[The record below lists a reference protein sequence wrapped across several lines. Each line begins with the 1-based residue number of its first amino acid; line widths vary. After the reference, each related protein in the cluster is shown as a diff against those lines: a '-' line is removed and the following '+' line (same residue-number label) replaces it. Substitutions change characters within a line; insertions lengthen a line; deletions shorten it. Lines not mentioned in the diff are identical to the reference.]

1 MRRLLLISALYCCGA
16 PVLCR
21 IVTVI
26 AAMAASERQL
36 RVRKRFATGA
46 FIPVGACAAMA
57 ELVDAQR

>member
-1 MRRLLLISALYCCGA
+1 MRILSPVSALYCCGA

-21 IVTVI
+21 IVTVV
-26 AAMAASERQL
+26 AAMTASERQL

-46 FIPVGACAAMA
+46 LLPVGACAAMA